1 MFCDIFA
8 FEDSNSN
15 AISNFVRVEKKIAL
29 DQAEYR
35 NQLKLGTHLESR
47 GFLQAQLQK
56 MKEKTNQLRAE
67 IAL

>member
-35 NQLKLGTHLESR
+35 NQLKLGTHLESTV
-47 GFLQAQLQK
+47 FFCK
-56 MKEKTNQLRAE
+56 HSCKKTERKKPN
-67 IAL
+67 